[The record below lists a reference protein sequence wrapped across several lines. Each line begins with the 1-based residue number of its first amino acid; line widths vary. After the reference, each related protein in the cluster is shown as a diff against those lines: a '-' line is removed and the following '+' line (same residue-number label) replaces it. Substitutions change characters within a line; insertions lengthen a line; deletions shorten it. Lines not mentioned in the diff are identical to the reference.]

1 MRHGRGHFSAA
12 AAEAMRP
19 AKLPD
24 SGGQADLVED
34 PLTMRL
40 VQLSFVETSL
50 KLVDEAL
57 VKAGGQTNSNVA
69 KAEQSEKGNELMDR
83 HAGGP
88 VSWEKFYGKT
98 ANRFYSRAAAGRHP
112 TQVDYN
118 YKANNDQFQ
127 KAKDEIA
134 ALGGKIDKLQGR
146 KRQ

>member
-1 MRHGRGHFSAA
+1 MHRCGSFQLNCLSVILSALLPGLA
-12 AAEAMRP
+12 TAQTAPTPKPAP

-34 PLTMRL
+34 PLTLRL

-57 VKAGGQTNSNVA
+57 VKAGGQTSSNVA

-98 ANRFYSRAAAGRHP
+98 ANKFYQRRCSGPPPEAVRLH
-112 TQVDYN
+112 
-118 YKANNDQFQ
+118 
-127 KAKDEIA
+127 
-134 ALGGKIDKLQGR
+134 LQG
-146 KRQ
+146 